1 MGLRGEGGGKR
12 LCWVNGERWGQVAG
26 RERERGA
33 GDGVGG
39 KETDLFVQ
47 RSVRQTDGFTEI
59 SHKTC
64 AICPYEKMCSG
75 TCSPTPTILTEA
87 SQPCVKVGYGVGGG
101 GGGILKGGGKEKTKS
116 FR

>member
-1 MGLRGEGGGKR
+1 ML
-12 LCWVNGERWGQVAG
+12 GERREMGAG
-26 RERERGA
+26 RRQRKRKRGRGWGWRK
-33 GDGVGG
+33 GDRPFCTAVCA
-39 KETDLFVQ
+39 TDRRL
-47 RSVRQTDGFTEI
+47 TEI

-87 SQPCVKVGYGVGGG
+87 SQPCVKVGYSVGGG